1 VDFKDSA
8 KEAEFRTEVRAWLD
22 RHAAAKMEANQPLS
36 PFQGLDDRPD
46 VISEA
51 KAWQRKFAEAG
62 WAAIT
67 WPPEYGGRG
76 TGPLEA
82 IVFGE
87 ELARYDIP
95 VHYFT
100 IGLGM
105 IGPTIIVHGNES
117 QKQRYLP
124 PMLRGDEIWCQLWSE
139 PDAGSDLAGLS
150 ARAERHGDVFV
161 ISGQKIWTSG
171 AHYSD
176 FGLGVFRTD
185 PDVPKHRGIS
195 AIVVPMATPGIT
207 VRPLRQINGG
217 AHFNEVFF
225 DDVRVPSDSLL
236 GDLNDGW
243 RVARTMMMNERLLA
257 GISISVGNA
266 MASLLE
272 LARCTIRDGA
282 PAAEDPVIRQ
292 RIARAYTLV
301 RLLDLTTARVR
312 TALARNSI
320 PGPEVSI
327 LKLFAALVGTEF
339 AETGMAVLGAAGGLW
354 GDSAPEH
361 GRWAC
366 ALVESFMMHIAGG
379 TDEIQ
384 RNIIGEI
391 VLGLPRDLNPDR
403 DVPFRDLR
411 TSTAADKP

>member
-1 VDFKDSA
+1 
-8 KEAEFRTEVRAWLD
+8 
-22 RHAAAKMEANQPLS
+22 M
-36 PFQGLDDRPD
+36 
-46 VISEA
+46 
-51 KAWQRKFAEAG
+51 
-62 WAAIT
+62 
-67 WPPEYGGRG
+67 
-76 TGPLEA
+76 
-82 IVFGE
+82 
-87 ELARYDIP
+87 
-95 VHYFT
+95 
-100 IGLGM
+100 
-105 IGPTIIVHGNES
+105 
-117 QKQRYLP
+117 
-124 PMLRGDEIWCQLWSE
+124 
-139 PDAGSDLAGLS
+139 
-150 ARAERHGDVFV
+150 
-161 ISGQKIWTSG
+161 
-171 AHYSD
+171 
-176 FGLGVFRTD
+176 
-185 PDVPKHRGIS
+185 
-195 AIVVPMATPGIT
+195 
-207 VRPLRQINGG
+207 
-217 AHFNEVFF
+217 
-225 DDVRVPSDSLL
+225 
-236 GDLNDGW
+236 
-243 RVARTMMMNERLLA
+243 
-257 GISISVGNA
+257 
-266 MASLLE
+266 
-272 LARCTIRDGA
+272 
-282 PAAEDPVIRQ
+282 IRQ